1 MYIQVQE
8 VIVYHICVRKVM
20 LVGSILGMAACH
32 ATLGAAFYFIEAAE
46 AERPNSCPNCTQT
59 GRWQAKQ
66 LPQLYPDRYRWR
78 AKQLPQLYPDR

>member
-1 MYIQVQE
+1 M
-8 VIVYHICVRKVM
+8 IVYHIYVRKVM

-66 LPQLYPDRYRWR
+66 LPQLYPDR
-78 AKQLPQLYPDR
+78 